1 MGWAIYIQ
9 YIEYRTCVLDECH
22 ITLMGG
28 ILHLSLELYTHF
40 DYTYIRTKFIIYK
53 GDKIV
58 ARFIELWNHIEDDN
72 RTVVIIRD
80 KNNYSLE
87 REYILKES
95 AEDRI
100 HFLIKHHYALI
111 KHIEIQTEGVGIEFK
126 LAL

>member
-1 MGWAIYIQ
+1 M
-9 YIEYRTCVLDECH
+9 
-22 ITLMGG
+22 
-28 ILHLSLELYTHF
+28 
-40 DYTYIRTKFIIYK
+40 
-53 GDKIV
+53 
-58 ARFIELWNHIEDDN
+58 ARFIELWNHIEDN
-72 RTVVIIRD
+72 NKTVVIIKD

-100 HFLIKHHYALI
+100 HFLIKHHYVLI